1 MHARQW
7 PAPRAVFEVK
17 AQGMPKKAVA
27 EEENVR
33 DEPKAVAEAKQP
45 RPDTAKLVRLCAA
58 GWLIPGF
65 GHLLLGRKGRA
76 LILFSAIAGLFVFGL
91 AMKGEF
97 YTTGTGSYLE
107 SLGYLGE
114 MCVGIAMPIAK
125 FFGYAGD
132 PFFASTDYGTA
143 FLVAAGM
150 LNVLT
155 VIDAFDIAMGRKP

>member
-1 MHARQW
+1 
-7 PAPRAVFEVK
+7 
-17 AQGMPKKAVA
+17 MPKKAVA
-27 EEENVR
+27 EEENVK
-33 DEPKAVAEAKQP
+33 DESKSVAEAMLP
-45 RPDTAKLVRLCAA
+45 RPDTAKLVRLCVA

-65 GHLLLGRKGRA
+65 GHLLLGRKWRA
-76 LILFSAIAGLFVFGL
+76 LILFSAIVGLFVFGL

-125 FFGYAGD
+125 FFGYVGD

>member
-1 MHARQW
+1 MAG
-7 PAPRAVFEVK
+7 APRAVFEVK

-27 EEENVR
+27 EEENVK
-33 DEPKAVAEAKQP
+33 DESKTVAEAKLP
-45 RPDTAKLVRLCAA
+45 RPDTAKLVRLCVA

-65 GHLLLGRKGRA
+65 GHFLLGRKGRA
-76 LILFSAIAGLFVFGL
+76 LILFSAIVGLFVFGL